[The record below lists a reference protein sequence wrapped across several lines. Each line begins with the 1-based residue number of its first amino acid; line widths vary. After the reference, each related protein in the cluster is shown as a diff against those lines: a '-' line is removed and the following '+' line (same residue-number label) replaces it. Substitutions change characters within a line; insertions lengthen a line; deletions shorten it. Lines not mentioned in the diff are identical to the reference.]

1 MPWESAPPEA
11 ARTSF
16 VGLSTYF
23 GTHAVDSKAN
33 TVTHTVEGAMAPDWI
48 GSKLVRSYRFLD
60 PNRIE
65 LSVVAD
71 AQVVAN
77 GLVLVWQRVQ

>member
-1 MPWESAPPEA
+1 MPRNGYCPGGG
-11 ARTSF
+11 
-16 VGLSTYF
+16 VGT
-23 GTHAVDSKAN
+23 
-33 TVTHTVEGAMAPDWI
+33 GATRLRDLPRA
-48 GSKLVRSYRFLD
+48 GKLVRSYRFLD

-71 AQVVAN
+71 AQVVTN